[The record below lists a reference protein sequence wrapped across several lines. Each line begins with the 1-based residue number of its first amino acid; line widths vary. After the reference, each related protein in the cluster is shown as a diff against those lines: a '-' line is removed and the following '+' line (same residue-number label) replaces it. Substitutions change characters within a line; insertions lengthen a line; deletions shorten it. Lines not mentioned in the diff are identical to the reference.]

1 VADET
6 DPLLYHF
13 THISHLESI
22 LTNGIFSDTRAQA
35 MGLITHEAGDQG
47 VKERR
52 RSMTVP
58 IEPGGVVADYVPY
71 YFAPRSPMLLRIMT
85 NRVPS
90 YTGARDEL
98 IYLPTR
104 VSTLTS
110 LGLQP
115 IFTRRNAALLTAE
128 FFDDPAELAT
138 NIDWPLM
145 KERYW
150 NDTPTDGDRMHR
162 RMAECLVHDHV
173 PPDAIIGLAAMS
185 GERVYDV
192 EVILDRIGFSLS
204 VVQRPSWYY

>member
-1 VADET
+1 MADET

-35 MGLITHEAGDQG
+35 MGLITYEAGDQG

-58 IEPGGVVADYVPY
+58 IGPGGVVADYVPY

-85 NRVPS
+85 NRVPT

-128 FFDDPAELAT
+128 FFADPAELAA

-145 KERYW
+145 KEQYW

-173 PPDAIIGLAAMS
+173 PPSAITGLAAMNS
-185 GERVYDV
+185 ERVYDV
-192 EVILDRIGFSLS
+192 KAILDSLGSSLS
-204 VVQRPSWYY
+204 VVQRPTWYY

>member
-1 VADET
+1 MADGT

-22 LTNGIFSDTRAQA
+22 LTNGIFSDMRAQA

-47 VKERR
+47 VKQRR

-58 IEPGGVVADYVPY
+58 IGPGGVVADYVPY

-85 NRVPS
+85 NRVPT

-110 LGLQP
+110 LDLQP

-128 FFDDPAELAT
+128 FFDDPAELAA

-145 KERYW
+145 KEQYW

-185 GERVYDV
+185 SERVYDV
-192 EVILDRIGFSLS
+192 EMILDSLGFSLS
-204 VVQRPSWYY
+204 VVQRPTWYY